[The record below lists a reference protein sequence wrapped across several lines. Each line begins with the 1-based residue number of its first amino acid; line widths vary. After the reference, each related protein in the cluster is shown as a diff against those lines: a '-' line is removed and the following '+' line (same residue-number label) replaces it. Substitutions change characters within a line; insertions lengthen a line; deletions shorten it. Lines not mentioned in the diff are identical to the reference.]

1 MEELIKLDAYPIR
14 GLVRRLLQDKT
25 TRKNIL
31 FASDSYANY
40 GVGYQDNSQMT
51 EDALLGFA
59 SCDIQPRVYKAAAE
73 QTERTR
79 KRAEVFTPAWIV
91 NQMNNHCDAEWFGRQ
106 DVFNRQTGESWETI
120 IEPISFPEGKDWKQ
134 YVDSRRLEITCGEAP
149 YIVSRY
155 DTSTGEIIPI
165 EKRVGILDR
174 KIRIVNE
181 NVSDEAEWFEW
192 VLRAFQSVYGYEY
205 QGDNLLIARMNL
217 LYTLADYIEEKWHRQ
232 ATKKELEKFLNVI
245 CWNFWQM
252 DGLNDTVPLGVSGED
267 FHQFSFFDDEE
278 PVDLEADSCK
288 IYNHRSGS
296 SLFFADIKEGK
307 SNMKFDFVIGN
318 PPYQEEAVGD
328 SNTATPIYNLF
339 MNSSYSISNR
349 VLLITP
355 ARFLFNAGYTPKD
368 WNQKMLTDP
377 HFKVVYYN
385 PNSAEVFSGVD
396 IKGGVAITYRD
407 KDRDYGSIET
417 FTRYDA
423 LNHIFHKI
431 TKYEGFES
439 ISDIIVTSFAYH
451 FTHLMYDENPSL
463 VGRSSKGHEF
473 DLQSNSFDT
482 FPEIFVECPT
492 DNKDY
497 IRILGRSSNKRC
509 YRYIDRRYVK
519 HVSNLDKYKVFI
531 AKAAGSGLF
540 GEVLPESIL
549 GHPKDGGTVTFTSIG
564 NFETEIEAI
573 NCTKYIC
580 TKFARTLLGV
590 LKVTQDLT
598 PSKWKYV
605 PLQDFTPTSDIDWS
619 KPIPEIDKQL
629 YAKYGLTQKE
639 IDFIETHVKEME

>member
-1 MEELIKLDAYPIR
+1 MTELIEINAYPVKNV
-14 GLVRRLLQDKT
+14 LSRLLLDKT
-25 TRKNIL
+25 TGKNII
-31 FASDSYANY
+31 FATDDYARY
-40 GVGYQDNSQMT
+40 GCYDTDQIT
-51 EDALLGFA
+51 ENALLGFD
-59 SCDIQPRVYKAAAE
+59 SLDIQPRVMKDRTE
-73 QTERTR
+73 QSERTR
-79 KRAEVFTPAWIV
+79 KKAEVFTPTWIV
-91 NQMNNHCDAEWFGRQ
+91 KQMCDHCDSVWQ
-106 DVFNRQTGESWETI
+106 D
-120 IEPISFPEGKDWKQ
+120 GKYADDWQK
-134 YVDSRRLEITCGEAP
+134 YVQLRILEIACGEAP
-149 YIVSRY
+149 FLVTRY
-155 DTSTGEIIPI
+155 DTTTGERLLIS
-165 EKRVGILDR
+165 ERTGMLDR
-174 KIRIVNE
+174 KLQAIQAD
-181 NVSDEAEWFEW
+181 DEETWLKW
-192 VLRAFQSVYGYEY
+192 AFKSYESTYGYEF
-205 QGDNLLIARMNL
+205 QGDNLLIARINL
-217 LYTLADYIEEKWHRQ
+217 LVTFCDYLEERWQRK
-232 ATKKELEKFLNVI
+232 ATDSELKKIANI
-245 CWNFWQM
+245 IAWNLWQM
-252 DGLNDTVPLGVSGED
+252 DGLKDTVPLGVPGEE
-267 FHQFSFFDDEE
+267 FHQFSLFGDEE

-288 IYNHRSGS
+288 IYNHRSS
-296 SLFFADIKEGK
+296 NSLLFADIKEGK
-307 SNMKFDFVIGN
+307 SNMKFDFIIGN

-339 MNSSYSISNR
+339 MNSSYNISNR

-407 KDRDYGSIET
+407 NDKDYGAIET
-417 FTRYDA
+417 FTRYDV

-431 TKYEGFES
+431 TKYEGFKS

-451 FTHLMYDENPSL
+451 FTQLMYDENPSL

-482 FPEIFVECPT
+482 FPEIFVERPT
-492 DNKDY
+492 DDRDY
-497 IRILGRSSNKRC
+497 IRILGRSNNKRC
-509 YRYIDRRYVK
+509 YKYIDRRYVK

-531 AKAAGSGLF
+531 AKAAGAGLF

-549 GHPKDGGTVTFTSIG
+549 GHPKDGATVTFTSIG
-564 NFETEIEAI
+564 HFETETEAM

-605 PLQDFTPTSDIDWS
+605 PLQDFTPNSDIDWS
-619 KPIPEIDKQL
+619 KSIPEIDQQL
-629 YAKYGLTQKE
+629 YAKYGLTQEE
-639 IDFIETHVKEME
+639 IDFIEIHVKEMD